1 MDKVFVAWQA
11 FAVPVA
17 VLIVGLICGHRIA
30 LALVIATGCGTL
42 IWVALAVVHTVR
54 THGKP
59 GHEPNERAWAFAMG
73 VIGLVVPTGLAA
85 GLLATSHFDGL
96 VFKSEASV
104 FAGVALVVIWLTILV
119 SSLFDRYLILP
130 FCYGQLGPPIWSVGL
145 KLPGRRRRRFAQIW
159 VGHRAVCEVCA
170 YTALAML
177 LAIVFVALGSTVSHE
192 HILAVA
198 LESLGGT
205 GVAIAILAYAGP
217 RVRDG
222 WSYMIANNAGLGSWA
237 CGIIG
242 GETVEGLVVDVSLS
256 PGVKLRTKDD
266 QWQFVSLEDA
276 RNLHELEDRRPAQ
289 CNETWAKEAVLTR
302 GEAKVHEPPSKPQT
316 DRIQHPTR
324 DPGLVP
330 ND

>member
-1 MDKVFVAWQA
+1 M
-11 FAVPVA
+11 A
-17 VLIVGLICGHRIA
+17 VLIVGLLCGHRIA
-30 LALVIATGCGTL
+30 LALVIATGFGAL
-42 IWVALAVVHTVR
+42 IWVALATVHAIR
-54 THGKP
+54 TGGKP

-73 VIGLVVPTGLAA
+73 AVGLVLPMALAV
-85 GLLATSHFDGL
+85 GLLAAKRFDGL

-104 FAGVALVVIWLTILV
+104 FAGVAFVVIWLAILV

-130 FCYGQLGPPIWSVGL
+130 FCYGQLGPPIWSVG
-145 KLPGRRRRRFAQIW
+145 PEPTGSRRRRFAQVW

-177 LAIVFVALGSTVSHE
+177 LAIVFVALGSAVSHE

-222 WSYMIANNAGLGSWA
+222 WGYMSASYAGLGSWA

-256 PGVKLRTKDD
+256 PGVQLRTQDRG
-266 QWQFVSLEDA
+266 WRFVSLKDA
-276 RNLHELEDRRPAQ
+276 QNLHELEERRPAK
-289 CNETWAKEAVLTR
+289 CDESWAQDAVLRR
-302 GEAKVHEPPSKPQT
+302 GEAKVHEPPGE
-316 DRIQHPTR
+316 PTNQSR
-324 DPGLVP
+324 PRYAR
-330 ND
+330 